1 MMTGCEN
8 DSYFLQGE
16 NKCPSAE
23 ENGVSILHGN
33 ALAFVKV
40 LQGIPHKN
48 HYNNFPV
55 VMKISDPL

>member
-1 MMTGCEN
+1 MAIHQLGVKIIL
-8 DSYFLQGE
+8 FLQGE

-40 LQGIPHKN
+40 TPIKAITIIP
-48 HYNNFPV
+48 
-55 VMKISDPL
+55 SSS